1 MPLPGGATDK
11 FGNRYEGLWTVACM
25 IRVIDEK
32 VDSICLEPPGT
43 EGEGVEFWLSTT
55 GDREYHQVKR
65 QQSASGRWTLADLQG
80 KKILSSFWKKLKSPT
95 ATCVF
100 VSGHAAYQLDEL
112 ADRARRSVSWQ
123 EFYEEFLKAGK
134 AKDSTQLKNF
144 QDLCASWSGSSQ
156 EEVYE
161 ALKRTYVETIS
172 EQTLRTTVESYLAP
186 LVDGEAA
193 IAVDVLA
200 QYALDKIHHELTAH
214 DIWQHLENRGFR
226 RRQWNK
232 DPHVWAAVD
241 KVNHLYFSR
250 FENEKVA
257 GEIIPRD
264 EVNVVID
271 RLLSLSSKRGVLLT
285 GEAGV
290 GKSGVIGQVVTAL
303 RARSIL
309 LIAFRI
315 DQREPT
321 QSPDAL
327 GQQLEGLPGSP
338 ANVLAAI
345 SQGRECVLIIDQLD
359 AVSEASGRNS
369 WFFECVD
376 KIIKQAQ
383 ANPNIHLLLACRKFD
398 LENDSRL
405 RRLAGRDS
413 ILETVT
419 VNRLSHETVKEV
431 CRKLGLDA
439 ARLNQKQLD
448 LLSIPLHLN
457 LLAEVAEDESI
468 DVLDFKTAKDL
479 YDHFWKYKQR
489 VLEQRLARPVQWT
502 KVIDVLCDY
511 MSSQQKQSLSAP
523 QEVVDDYAK
532 DAEAMASEHILNWQ
546 DKRISFFHEG
556 FFDYAFARRFA
567 FAARNQNLLS
577 FLQSSEQ
584 HLFRRA
590 QVRQILLHERDADF
604 DRYLDDLQELLS
616 SPTIRFHLKQTVCAA
631 LVLIDTPTEEE
642 WKVLSSILYN
652 SSIPLAK
659 EIWRLLNSSLAWF
672 KLLDDLGIIKE
683 WLGSEDERIIDR
695 TINLLSMMQGCLSD
709 RVATLVEPYIGKS
722 ESWNN
727 RLINLVQRIKLEAAR
742 PIFDLLLQLLNS
754 GAFDR
759 QEEAIFISD
768 DFWSIIYSLPKTRPN
783 WSCEIIENYLKRLL
797 ELSISQS
804 INNPFSLRKS
814 GSHNIGDSYS
824 TLTESANADP
834 ESFTLKILPLILEI
848 LNLNKEQD
856 EELPWKDSIWT
867 SWLGSISNNPNN
879 VKYQLILALENAL
892 SKLVERNSDIL
903 TDVIKQLK
911 NSSFELAQYLLVH
924 TYTEGKG
931 KFANEAIDYLC
942 EQPSRLKASYSYER
956 YWAARK
962 LLEAVTPYCSCEKLE
977 QLEAMLLNYYPA
989 WERGSGIQHG
999 YHGHAQFIL
1008 LDGIVATRRSEA
1020 VSRRL
1025 AELYRKF
1032 NRQPELRFRGMT
1044 IANDTPLAIPRIAT
1058 EKMTDEQWLKAIAKY
1073 NLTELSRKDGSLVDA
1088 EAILRF
1094 LAEQVKKQPERFAEL
1109 LLKFPDS
1116 TNPRYFDA
1124 VLRGIAESEVAV
1136 DFKTVLKV
1144 LYHCH
1149 QLHSH
1154 PCGNSISWLFQ
1165 KLANSPWTTSAL
1177 DILVFYALND
1187 PDPEQ
1192 ESWRT
1197 SAPGGGVYYNG
1208 DVDMAGIDSTRG
1220 RAMNAITSL
1229 IFADQ
1234 DRTAYFLAPLQQA
1247 VRDSSIAVRSCVAEA
1262 LTAVLNYNRD
1272 LAVSLFLKLCETEDV
1287 LLGTQSVDY
1296 FLYYALPTHL
1306 QDLVPTLERM
1316 LNSDLPE
1323 VVRIGARQAC
1333 LASIDLEEASSFAVR
1348 CLTGSETHRLAAAE
1362 IFVANLRSAQYRT
1375 ACEKGLIRLF
1385 NDSDEKVCDEAA
1397 KCFFKFEGDELG
1409 NYTDLIQAFV
1419 DSTAFMANCRDLI
1432 YALEK
1437 TTAKLPDVTCLV
1449 CEKFVDSFGSA
1460 TADIRTRSA
1469 ADADIISE
1477 LLIRVYSQSKN
1488 QALQSRCLD
1497 VVDRMAQLGTY
1508 GLDKALQQFER

>member
-11 FGNRYEGLWTVACM
+11 FGNRYEGLWTVNCM
-25 IRVIDEK
+25 IRVMDEK
-32 VDSICLEPPGT
+32 ADSIRLEPPGK
-43 EGEGVEFWLSTT
+43 EGEGVEFWLSKAN
-55 GDREYHQVKR
+55 DREYHQVKR
-65 QQSASGRWTLADLQG
+65 QQGASGRWTIADLES
-80 KKILSSFWKKLKSPT
+80 KKILPNFWEKLKSPT

-100 VSGHAAYQLDEL
+100 VSGHAAFQLDEL
-112 ADRARRSVSWQ
+112 ADRARRSASWQ

-134 AKDSTQLKNF
+134 AKDSTQFKNF
-144 QDLCASWSGSSQ
+144 QDSCRSYSGSSQ
-156 EEVYE
+156 EEAYE

-186 LVDGEAA
+186 LVDGEVATV
-193 IAVDVLA
+193 VDVLA

-214 DIWQHLENRGFR
+214 DIWQHLETQGFH

-250 FENEKVA
+250 FENEKIA
-257 GEIIPRD
+257 GQIIPRD
-264 EVNVVID
+264 EVNVVVD
-271 RLLSLSSKRGVLLT
+271 KLLSPSSKCGVLLT

-303 RARSIL
+303 RARWIP

-315 DQREPT
+315 DRLEPT

-345 SQGRECVLIIDQLD
+345 SQRRECVLIIDQLD
-359 AVSEASGRNS
+359 AVSEASGRNP

-383 ANPNIHLLLACRKFD
+383 ASPNVHLLLACRKFD

-413 ILETVT
+413 VLETVT
-419 VNRLSHETVKEV
+419 VNCLSHETVKEV
-431 CRKLGLDA
+431 CQKLGLDKT
-439 ARLNQKQLD
+439 RLNQKQLD

-457 LLAEVAEDESI
+457 LLAEVAEDKSI
-468 DVLDFKTAKDL
+468 DLLGFKTAKDL
-479 YDHFWKYKQR
+479 YDHFWRYKQS
-489 VLEQRLARPVQWT
+489 VLQQRLDRPIQWT
-502 KVIDVLCDY
+502 NVIDVLCDY
-511 MSSQQKQSLSAP
+511 MSSQQNQSLSAP

-532 DAEAMASEHILNWQ
+532 DAEAMASEHVLNWQ
-546 DKRISFFHEG
+546 DNRISFFHEG
-556 FFDYAFARRFA
+556 FFDYAFARRFT
-567 FAARNQNLLS
+567 ARGQNLLS

-604 DRYLDDLQELLS
+604 DRYLDDLKELLNS
-616 SPTIRFHLKQTVCAA
+616 STIRFHLKQTVCAA
-631 LVLIDTPTEEE
+631 LVLIDNPTKEE
-642 WKVLSSILYN
+642 WEIVSAILSD
-652 SSIPLAK
+652 SSMPLAK
-659 EIWRLLNSSLAWF
+659 EVWRLLNSSLAWF
-672 KLLDDLGIIKE
+672 KLLDDLGIVEE
-683 WLGSEDERIIDR
+683 WLSSEDDGTIDK
-695 TINLLSMMQGCLSD
+695 TINLLSMMQGWLPD
-709 RVATLVEPYIGKS
+709 RVATLAEPYIGKS

-727 RLINLVQRIKLEAAR
+727 RLINLVQRVKLEAVR

-759 QEEAIFISD
+759 QEETIFISD
-768 DFWSIIYSLPKTRPN
+768 DIWHIIYSLPKARPD
-783 WSCEIIENYLKRLL
+783 WSCEVIENYLKRLL
-797 ELSISQS
+797 KLSISKG
-804 INNPFSLRKS
+804 INNPFSLRK
-814 GSHNIGDSYS
+814 GDSHNTGDSYS
-824 TLTESANADP
+824 TLTRSASADP
-834 ESFTLKILPLILEI
+834 ESFVLKILPLILEI

-856 EELPWKDSIWT
+856 EELPWKDSVWT
-867 SWLGSISNNPNN
+867 SLLGSFSNNPNS
-879 VKYQLILALENAL
+879 VKYQLIIALENAL
-892 SKLVERNSDIL
+892 SKLAERDLDIL
-903 TDVIKQLK
+903 AAVIKQLK
-911 NSSFELAQYLLVH
+911 CSSFELAQYLLIRI
-924 TYTEGKG
+924 YTAGKER
-931 KFANEAIDYLC
+931 FANEAIDYLC
-942 EQPSRLKASYSYER
+942 EQPSRLKASYSYDR

-977 QLEAMLLNYYPA
+977 QLEAMLLDYYPD
-989 WERGSGIQHG
+989 WEKGTGIQYG

-1008 LDGIVATRRSEA
+1008 LDGIVATRRSES

-1044 IANDTPLAIPRIAT
+1044 IANIMLPAIPKIAT
-1058 EKMTDEQWLKAIAKY
+1058 EKMTNEQWLKAIAKY
-1073 NLTELSRKDGSLVDA
+1073 DLTELSRKDGAPLDA
-1088 EAILRF
+1088 EAIPSF
-1094 LAEQVKKQPERFAEL
+1094 LEEQVKKQPERFAEL
-1109 LLKFPDS
+1109 LLQFPNN
-1116 TNPRYFDA
+1116 THPHYFNA

-1136 DFKTVLKV
+1136 DLKTVLKV
-1144 LYHCH
+1144 LYRCH
-1149 QLHSH
+1149 QLRSR
-1154 PCGNSISWLFQ
+1154 PCGDSISWLFQ
-1165 KLANSPWTTSAL
+1165 KLANLPWTVSAL
-1177 DILVFYALND
+1177 DTLVCYALNA

-1197 SAPGGGVYYNG
+1197 SAPGGGVYYSG
-1208 DVDMAGIDSTRG
+1208 EVYTAGINSTRG
-1220 RAMNAITSL
+1220 RAMSTIASL
-1229 IFADQ
+1229 IFADK
-1234 DRTAYFLAPLQQA
+1234 DRTAYFLLPLQQA
-1247 VRDSSIAVRSCVAEA
+1247 VRDSSTAVRSCVAEA
-1262 LTAVLNYNRD
+1262 LMAVLNYNRD

-1287 LLGTQSVDY
+1287 LLGTQSVEH

-1306 QDLVPTLERM
+1306 QELTPILDRI

-1323 VVRIGARQAC
+1323 VVRVGARQAC
-1333 LASIDLEEASSFAVR
+1333 LSSIDLGEATSFAEQ

-1362 IFVANLRSAQYRT
+1362 IFVANLRLAQYREP
-1375 ACEKGLIRLF
+1375 CEKRLIRLF
-1385 NDSDEKVCDEAA
+1385 NDSDEKVRDEAA

-1409 NYTDLIQAFV
+1409 DYTDLVQAFV
-1419 DSTAFMANCRDLI
+1419 DSPAFTANCHDLI

-1437 TTAKLPDVTCLV
+1437 TTAKLPAITCLV
-1449 CEKFVDSFGSA
+1449 CERFVDSFGSS
-1460 TADIRTRSA
+1460 TADIRTSSA

-1497 VVDRMAQLGTY
+1497 VVDGMAQLGTY